1 GLRTKDGER
10 AVLKAPLPRCSS
22 VPFALALCVTRL
34 GCCSVLLDL
43 KISMRPDDFRGA
55 RTLARRVETRL
66 DACRSLRGRQA
77 STRVSRR
84 QARVFLRHLTHF
96 SSSRIRSPAW
106 ETLPAPRVKMA
117 SPSLAAAATAAIPAS
132 MDST

>member
-22 VPFALALCVTRL
+22 VPFASALCITRR

-84 QARVFLRHLTHF
+84 QARV
-96 SSSRIRSPAW
+96 
-106 ETLPAPRVKMA
+106 PAP
-117 SPSLAAAATAAIPAS
+117 PYSLQLLQNPVSRLGDAAGA
-132 MDST
+132 